1 MEKKGVVA
9 VASFVAVALLAGI
22 LLGGT
27 VARPPPVTITAQV
40 TITKTVTVAET
51 TVEIPIRHQ
60 PVVYAA
66 EAQTTCI
73 FIVEN
78 PPPGNATMPPCTK
91 AVTIKL
97 WFRQLGTEESYI
109 SMDKVTVVAPGL
121 EARGTVEGKTLDFK
135 NRIVVPPRTSSEM
148 TVTVPVR
155 DLASFINW
163 LRDVGGISMEIR
175 FEDYNGNEKGSVQ
188 VESIPVYE
196 RSWKYTNSTEAGPR
210 G

>member
-1 MEKKGVVA
+1 MEKKGVAA

-27 VARPPPVTITAQV
+27 VARPPPVTITTQLTV
-40 TITKTVTVAET
+40 EKTVTVAET

-78 PPPGNATMPPCTK
+78 PPPGNATTPPCTK

-97 WFRQLGTEESYI
+97 WLRQLGTEESYI

-121 EARGTVEGKTLDFK
+121 EARGTVEGKPLDFK
-135 NRIVVPPRTSSEM
+135 NRVVVPPRTRSEM

-155 DLASFINW
+155 DLTSFINW
-163 LRDVGGISMEIR
+163 LRDVGGISVEIR
-175 FEDYNGNEKGSVQ
+175 FEDYSGNEKGSVQ

-196 RSWKYTNSTEAGPR
+196 RSWEYTNSTEAGPR

>member
-1 MEKKGVVA
+1 MEKKGVAA

-40 TITKTVTVAET
+40 TIAKTVTVAET

-78 PPPGNATMPPCTK
+78 PPPGNATTPPCTK

-97 WFRQLGTEESYI
+97 WLRQLGTEESYI

-121 EARGTVEGKTLDFK
+121 EARGTVEGKPLDFK
-135 NRIVVPPRTSSEM
+135 NRIVVPPRTRSEM

-155 DLASFINW
+155 DLTSFINW
-163 LRDVGGISMEIR
+163 LRDVGGISVEIR

-188 VESIPVYE
+188 VEGIPVYE
-196 RSWKYTNSTEAGPR
+196 RSWEYTNSTEAAPG